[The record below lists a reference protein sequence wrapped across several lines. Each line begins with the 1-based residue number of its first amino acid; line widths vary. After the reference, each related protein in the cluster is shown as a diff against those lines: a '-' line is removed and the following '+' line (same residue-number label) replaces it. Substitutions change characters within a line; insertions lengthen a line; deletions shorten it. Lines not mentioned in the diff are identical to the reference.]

1 MKTRSI
7 MREIGFYRN
16 LNDPSVLKNNFNE
29 CKAKKNEVK
38 THKKVFAL
46 EYKFL
51 RIEINSQM
59 IRLLKFSG
67 GSKYSSPNVT
77 IQIHI
82 SEKLYRHFKDKFEI
96 TGRFKANGNFETEF
110 VEEKMRYFI
119 DRKTA
124 FGEFFKFKITKFKD
138 IQTYDKNLNLKVI
151 QRNCLFSMSFLRD
164 KY

>member
-77 IQIHI
+77 IKIHI
-82 SEKLYRHFKDKFEI
+82 SEKLYRHFKDKFVA
-96 TGRFKANGNFETEF
+96 KY
-110 VEEKMRYFI
+110 K
-119 DRKTA
+119 
-124 FGEFFKFKITKFKD
+124 
-138 IQTYDKNLNLKVI
+138 
-151 QRNCLFSMSFLRD
+151 SFLILSDDLHLVYRGCLRIFFVNKD
-164 KY
+164 VLKAIKLN